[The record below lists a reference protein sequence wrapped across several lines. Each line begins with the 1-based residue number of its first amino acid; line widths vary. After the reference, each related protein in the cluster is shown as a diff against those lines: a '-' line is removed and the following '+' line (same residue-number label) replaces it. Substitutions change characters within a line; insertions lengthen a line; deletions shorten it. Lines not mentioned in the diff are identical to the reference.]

1 MKKLLTA
8 ILLVSAFSSCSN
20 FYKVIVTNGPATPK
34 GIEDLKKQQKYFIL
48 RDTARAYSMNNIS
61 VSPDGQSVQADLTSI
76 PDQHMTYLWRPKGE
90 KPKYDKMNEP
100 YVLNEVHLYMLP
112 DSNMAPGHYT
122 LPLKNVQATEILQ
135 KDVAR
140 TSRNHIAAVLITV
153 GGIAVLVGG
162 IVLATGALAF
172 GALF

>member
-20 FYKVIVTNGPATPK
+20 FYRVVVANGPTTSK

-48 RDTARAYSMNNIS
+48 RDTSRAYAMNNVS
-61 VSPDGQSVQADLTSI
+61 VSPDGQSLQADLTSI
-76 PDQHMTYLWRPKGE
+76 PDQHMTYLWRAKEE

-122 LPLKNVQATEILQ
+122 LPLKNIQATEILE
-135 KDVAR
+135 KDKKR
-140 TSRNHIAAVLITV
+140 TTRNHTTAIVLTVVGVAV
-153 GGIAVLVGG
+153 GIAVVVG
-162 IVLATGALAF
+162 IAASSAF
-172 GALF
+172 FSIL